1 MEGDFIGNEGPDQ
14 TVELQKLKKKTENTS
29 FKQTVHNSCSN

>member
-14 TVELQKLKKKTENTS
+14 TVELQKWKKTENTR
-29 FKQTVHNSCSN
+29 FKQTLHNSCSN